1 MEMHTSQYAMTSG
14 MLLKLRSFV
23 VILDIILQVCSIK
36 HDNVQSRCNAIAI
49 TDNIPVRNAATV
61 YGPGDV
67 MIQLDNLACQGNE
80 LSLLSCSMRSVNQHV
95 CDSSDVAGV
104 KCGGT

>member
-1 MEMHTSQYAMTSG
+1 
-14 MLLKLRSFV
+14 ML
-23 VILDIILQVCSIK
+23 
-36 HDNVQSRCNAIAI
+36 
-49 TDNIPVRNAATV
+49 

-80 LSLLSCSMRSVNQHV
+80 PSLLSCSRRSINQHI

-104 KCGGT
+104 KCGGNAYSTSAEDPFPLIKFCSIRKLYGRKHPAGCRKFCIRLLSRS